1 MNYIL
6 VSCKDVKSNL
16 FTPPVPFRSE
26 EEAIRAYGEA
36 IPRDPMLSK
45 YPADFELYSVASWDN
60 ESGALDV
67 VGKRIINVAE
77 IRTFAQN
84 ESEVAANSGGKFQE
98 TVEESGQE
106 ACCES
111 SVDETKGRLS
121 FGGAKK

>member
-1 MNYIL
+1 MKYIL
-6 VSCKDVKSNL
+6 VSCKDIKSEL

-45 YPADFELYSVASWDN
+45 YPSDFELHSVAFWDN

-77 IRTFAQN
+77 IRTFVPSG
-84 ESEVAANSGGKFQE
+84 SEVAANSGGKFPEVPAESDQSLVQE
-98 TVEESGQE
+98 GDDAES
-106 ACCES
+106 
-111 SVDETKGRLS
+111 KGRLS
-121 FGGAKK
+121 LGGSKK